1 MKLRETV
8 HVTVTSADIPNLLN
22 LLQEKAIGTET
33 VNLIDALTIS
43 LEIPQKKLAQL
54 ETICAK
60 RGDTLQI
67 GGRSGGLL
75 TVKRLIQRPVLILG
89 LLLLVVLTLLLPTRV
104 LFIRIEGNDT
114 LPASLITERAA
125 QIGITFWADRQAV
138 RSEKV
143 KNTLLE
149 SMPELQWAG
158 INTQGCVATI
168 TVKERPLPDA
178 TQQVPDV
185 SSIVAVRDG
194 IIQEITATKG
204 SPACRVG
211 QAVKAGQVLISAYT
225 DCGLT
230 IQACRAEGE
239 VFALTRQELE
249 VVSTTDW
256 LQRGG
261 KTVSEEK
268 YSLIIGKKRIN
279 FYKGS
284 GISDTS
290 CVKMYMEKYMTL
302 PGGFVLPVAIVKE
315 ILIYEECT
323 SASVAMTEDA
333 LSSFARRYL
342 TGSMRSG
349 RVLSREESFATADG
363 CQMLIGSYQC
373 LEMIGIR
380 KQEEIIKPND

>member
-33 VNLIDALTIS
+33 VNLMDVLTIS
-43 LEIPQKKLAQL
+43 VEIPQKKLAQL

-75 TVKRLIQRPVLILG
+75 TVKRLMQRPFLILG
-89 LLLLVVLTLLLPTRV
+89 LLLLAVLTLLLPTRV

-125 QIGITFWADRQAV
+125 QIGIAFWADRQAV

-158 INTQGCVATI
+158 INTKGCVATI
-168 TVKERPLPDA
+168 TVKERPLTDN

-194 IIQEITATKG
+194 IIQEITVTKG

-249 VVSTTDW
+249 VVSATDW
-256 LQRGG
+256 LQRG
-261 KTVSEEK
+261 KKPVTEAK

-290 CVKMYMEKYMTL
+290 CVKMYVEKYMTL

-323 SASVAMTEDA
+323 SASVAMTEEA
-333 LSSFARRYL
+333 MSSFARRYL
-342 TGSMRSG
+342 TASMRSG
-349 RVLSREESFATADG
+349 RVLSQEESFITDEG

-380 KQEEIIKPND
+380 KQEEIVKPNE